1 MQQADGR
8 CREAAQVFH
17 LSRMLM
23 FMAGITGFGIV
34 FLYAEEIAGLF
45 HVPGASLSMRAMAP
59 ALFLVPLVASY
70 RGYFQGMN
78 NMIPT
83 AVSQITEQIFRVAA
97 GLTMAMFLKDNVWIF
112 DGFTWQQRGAA
123 GGCFGAAAGGLGGL
137 LAILIMYLA
146 VRRQLKERIRRE
158 RIRRRSSSLLL
169 LKRILIIALPVTLG
183 AAIMPIV
190 GLIDA
195 GVVAFRLQ
203 ASGWEKEVAEDLY
216 GQLTGFAAPLIGFP
230 QILIQSVVVS
240 LVPLVAAA
248 KQKKDVF
255 MLRET
260 LQTGY
265 RIAMILGMPCA
276 IGLIALAKPILLL
289 LYPTQKA
296 SAIHAAP
303 CLQLLGLGFLALAIV
318 QVSTGALQGM
328 GKQLIPVR
336 NLFLGVVVKFGLTW
350 SLTAIP
356 AVNIKGAALGN
367 AAAYTIAAVM
377 DVRALRRAT
386 GTRVNLTQTFWKP
399 ALCSVIMGL
408 SAAFC
413 YGILYR
419 WTGHNSIACLG
430 AVTAAVFL
438 YGILI
443 LRTGTI
449 QKEEM
454 RRIPAGRKIVSFCEK
469 IKLW

>member
-1 MQQADGR
+1 M
-8 CREAAQVFH
+8 
-17 LSRMLM
+17 
-23 FMAGITGFGIV
+23 
-34 FLYAEEIAGLF
+34 
-45 HVPGASLSMRAMAP
+45 
-59 ALFLVPLVASY
+59 
-70 RGYFQGMN
+70 
-78 NMIPT
+78 
-83 AVSQITEQIFRVAA
+83 
-97 GLTMAMFLKDNVWIF
+97 
-112 DGFTWQQRGAA
+112 
-123 GGCFGAAAGGLGGL
+123 
-137 LAILIMYLA
+137 
-146 VRRQLKERIRRE
+146 VRRQLKERIRKD

-276 IGLIALAKPILLL
+276 TGLIALAKPILLL

-336 NLFLGVVVKFGLTW
+336 NLFLGVVVKFALTW

-377 DVRALRRAT
+377 DVRALRRTT
-386 GTRVNLTQTFWKP
+386 GTRVNMIQTFWKP
-399 ALCSVIMGL
+399 TLCSVIMGL

-413 YGILYR
+413 YGIFYG

-430 AVTAAVFL
+430 AVTAAVFI

-454 RRIPAGRKIVSFCEK
+454 RRIPAGRKFVSFCEK

>member
-1 MQQADGR
+1 
-8 CREAAQVFH
+8 
-17 LSRMLM
+17 
-23 FMAGITGFGIV
+23 
-34 FLYAEEIAGLF
+34 
-45 HVPGASLSMRAMAP
+45 MAP

-137 LAILIMYLA
+137 LAILIMYLM
-146 VRRQLKERIRRE
+146 VRRQLKERIRKD

-276 IGLIALAKPILLL
+276 TGLIALAKPILLL

-318 QVSTGALQGM
+318 QGSTGALQGM

-336 NLFLGVVVKFGLTW
+336 NLFLGVVVKFALTW

-377 DVRALRRAT
+377 DVRALRRTT
-386 GTRVNLTQTFWKP
+386 GTRVNMIQTFWKP

-413 YGILYR
+413 YGIFYG

-454 RRIPAGRKIVSFCEK
+454 RRIPAGRKFVSFCEK